1 MSVEEKSSVTV
12 SFGEQSKGYT
22 ADVKI
27 KAVQGATTEQL
38 EELANKAYL
47 VAKATFE
54 EASAYTAIKST
65 TKNPR

>member
-22 ADVKI
+22 ADVKVRAAI
-27 KAVQGATTEQL
+27 GASQEEL

-54 EASAYTAIKST
+54 EASTYTAIKST